1 MYRGAMLGAPGVAF
15 TPGTSRYTLS
25 PMRMYFSVFIAL
37 AMQIAA
43 HSQPPQILQIHR
55 EALKPGSEAAYRENE
70 EDTARICAELGCPH
84 PYLGIES
91 LTGSKEVWFF
101 NGYESWAEQKQVVDD
116 YAKNATLM
124 AALGKNSRRKAS
136 LTGEPVNAFANYRK
150 DLSRGVPWILGQGR
164 FLVITVIKSN
174 PRIEGTVFEA
184 ADGTRFI
191 VMPVQTRSEADA
203 AAAVAGPESRVFA
216 VRPSWSFPTKEWIA
230 ADSAFWRPK
239 NRK

>member
-1 MYRGAMLGAPGVAF
+1 M
-15 TPGTSRYTLS
+15 S
-25 PMRMYFSVFIAL
+25 MRACFAVFIGL
-37 AMQIAA
+37 AMQSVA
-43 HSQPPQILQIHR
+43 HPQPPQILQIHR
-55 EALKPGSEAAYRENE
+55 EPLKPGSEAAYREIE

-91 LTGSKEVWFF
+91 LTGLKEVWFF
-101 NGYESWAEQKQVVDD
+101 NGYESSAERKQVYDD
-116 YAKNATLM
+116 YAKNGTLM
-124 AALGKNSRRKAS
+124 AALLKNSRRKAS
-136 LTGEPVNAFANYRK
+136 LTGEPVNVFANYRQ

-174 PRIEGTVFEA
+174 PRIDGTVFET

-203 AAAVAGPESRVFA
+203 AAAVANPESRVFA

-230 ADSAFWRPK
+230 IDSVFWRPNSPPK
-239 NRK
+239 DK